1 LGRQTLFLQ
10 REGSEMPGRPVT
22 EEFPL
27 FRFIFPDN
35 PYTAGTQNHTLFE
48 YLKEHRAIT
57 TQELHYNLRMDTARI
72 RDLRKHLR
80 IDCRS
85 IPGIR
90 NNRLYKVRP

>member
-1 LGRQTLFLQ
+1 
-10 REGSEMPGRPVT
+10 MPGRPVAQ
-22 EEFPL
+22 EYDLFRFPL
-27 FRFIFPDN
+27 FRLIFPDN
-35 PYTAGTQNHTLFE
+35 PYTAGTQNHILFE

-57 TQELHYNLRMDTARI
+57 TQELHYNLKMDTARI
-72 RDLRKHLR
+72 RDLRKHLK